1 MNKFD
6 TRCVHSGGI
15 DSKEEYINTPVYQ
28 TSTFQLDSD
37 DYEKIKEGRT
47 RDINIYTRYGNP
59 TVKSVEKKIA
69 LLEGGEDAI
78 AFSSGMGAISA
89 AVTTFLKPG
98 DKILT
103 TSDLYGGTYSFFRE
117 QLSEWGVESVLVDPK
132 DTDKIIENLK
142 DVKIVFFESLSNP
155 LLKMFDIERVHDN
168 MKEEQILMVDN
179 TFLTP
184 FNFKPLNHGADIVI
198 HSASK
203 YLNGHSDLIGGFV
216 AGENEMMEKV
226 WHTMLSLGSCM
237 SPMSAYLLE
246 RGMKTLGVRM
256 RQHNRNAE
264 MVAEFLK
271 DNEDVE
277 KVIYPGLDNYEQ
289 VAVRDRYM
297 KGGYGGVVT
306 LVLRGDDERG
316 VRFMHELELINEAS
330 SLGGV
335 ESLISMPYNTSH
347 SRLTVEER
355 KEMGIMPGTLRLSC
369 GIEDGE
375 DIIKDVERALSR
387 IS

>member
-289 VAVRDRYM
+289 VAVRNRYM

>member
-271 DNEDVE
+271 DKEDVE

-289 VAVRDRYM
+289 VAVRNRYM